1 MGTIGT
7 WLANRV
13 GGTSPGIKGAA
24 AAADPTREAA
34 RCDQSATSANGLVVD
49 PHQGASEH
57 VHTLLGESADARA
70 VLHWRLMGARD
81 RGRDRGLPMT

>member
-13 GGTSPGIKGAA
+13 GGTSPGIKGA

-57 VHTLLGESADARA
+57 VHTLLGESADAQA
-70 VLHWRLMGARD
+70 VRHWRLMGARD